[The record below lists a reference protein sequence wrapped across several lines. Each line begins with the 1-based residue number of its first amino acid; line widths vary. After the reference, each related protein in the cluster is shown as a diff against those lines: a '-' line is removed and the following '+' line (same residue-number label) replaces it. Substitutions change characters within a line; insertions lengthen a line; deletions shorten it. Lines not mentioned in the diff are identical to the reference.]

1 MLKKKM
7 KEKYLKINAI
17 KKTIKNILKED
28 DIEDKIKEAIDNKFL
43 KFIQIKKGIII
54 FKANKKMRDE
64 IDNDSDFL
72 NEYMNDFLSS
82 VFSEY
87 DKISKKNLSI
97 ILKATYFND
106 DNKIYIEI

>member
-1 MLKKKM
+1 
-7 KEKYLKINAI
+7 
-17 KKTIKNILKED
+17 
-28 DIEDKIKEAIDNKFL
+28 
-43 KFIQIKKGIII
+43 
-54 FKANKKMRDE
+54 MRDE

-87 DKISKKNLSI
+87 DEISKKNLSI